1 MMMFS
6 IQSNKF
12 KIIVVVLV
20 VGLFSCSKEE
30 GSPLAKVYDN
40 YLYEKDIEGLVPE
53 GLSSSDSLSF
63 VQNYIKQWVESQ
75 IILNKAKKNIDD
87 DFTRQLEDYKNSL
100 ILNSYEAKIVN
111 QLIDTNVSQQEI
123 EKYYNENLDN
133 FILRDNIVKLLY
145 IKLDK
150 KSGAIN
156 QIKNIFSKETIS
168 EKDLLQLDN
177 ISKKSSINSFL
188 DPNVWI
194 IFNDIIK
201 EIPINPIDKE
211 LFLKTNKIINV
222 SDNNFTFLVKI
233 LEYKISN
240 STSPISFEKQTIRG
254 LILNKRKIEIIN
266 KMKKELLKEAY
277 DKKEVEIFSK

>member
-12 KIIVVVLV
+12 KIIVLVLV

-168 EKDLLQLDN
+168 ENDLLQLDN
-177 ISKKSSINSFL
+177 ISKKSSVNSFL

-233 LEYKISN
+233 LEYKVSN

>member
-12 KIIVVVLV
+12 TIIVLVLV
-20 VGLFSCSKEE
+20 IGLFSCSKEE

-233 LEYKISN
+233 LEYKVSN

>member
-12 KIIVVVLV
+12 TIIVLVLV
-20 VGLFSCSKEE
+20 IGLFSCSKEE

-150 KSGAIN
+150 NSGAIN

-233 LEYKISN
+233 LEFKVSN

>member
-1 MMMFS
+1 MFS

-12 KIIVVVLV
+12 KIIVLVLV
-20 VGLFSCSKEE
+20 IGLFSCSKEE

-188 DPNVWI
+188 DPNVWV

-233 LEYKISN
+233 LEYKVSN

-277 DKKEVEIFSK
+277 DKKEAEIFSK

>member
-12 KIIVVVLV
+12 KIIVLVLV
-20 VGLFSCSKEE
+20 IGLFSCSKEE

-123 EKYYNENLDN
+123 EK
-133 FILRDNIVKLLY
+133 
-145 IKLDK
+145 
-150 KSGAIN
+150 
-156 QIKNIFSKETIS
+156 
-168 EKDLLQLDN
+168 
-177 ISKKSSINSFL
+177 
-188 DPNVWI
+188 
-194 IFNDIIK
+194 
-201 EIPINPIDKE
+201 
-211 LFLKTNKIINV
+211 
-222 SDNNFTFLVKI
+222 
-233 LEYKISN
+233 
-240 STSPISFEKQTIRG
+240 KQR
-254 LILNKRKIEIIN
+254 
-266 KMKKELLKEAY
+266 
-277 DKKEVEIFSK
+277 